1 MQGVSV
7 FTALV
12 AGLFSFV
19 SPCVLPLIP
28 AYLSFITGLSIEE
41 LRTTGNRSE
50 VMRRVTINSLVF
62 ILGFSV
68 VFILLGASASFVG
81 QFLQSHKV
89 ILEKVAG
96 IIIVIFGIHFTGLL
110 RIPFLDYSRG
120 PNLSRRPM
128 GLVGAFLLGVAVAFG
143 WTPCIGPI
151 LGTILA
157 IAAVQDT
164 VWQGIGLLAVY
175 SLGLGIPFLLSGLF
189 INLFFSAFQKILRY
203 MRWIELVAGIFL
215 IIVGILVFTGKLA
228 ELTYYLP
235 QLEVG

>member
-7 FTALV
+7 FTALI

-28 AYLSFITGLSIEE
+28 AYLSFITGLSVEE
-41 LRTTGNRSE
+41 LRTTGNRAE
-50 VMRRVTINSLVF
+50 VVRRVTINSLVF

-68 VFILLGASASFVG
+68 VFIALGASASFIG
-81 QFLQSHKV
+81 QFLQTHKV

-96 IIIVIFGIHFTGLL
+96 VIIVIFGIHFTGLF
-110 RIPFLDYSRG
+110 RIPFLDYASG
-120 PNLSRRPM
+120 PNISRRPM
-128 GLVGAFLLGVAVAFG
+128 GLVGAFILGIAVAFG

-203 MRWIELVAGIFL
+203 MRWIELVAGLFL
-215 IIVGILVFTGKLA
+215 ILVGILVFTGKLA